1 MQNSKL
7 LRFKSLFVVFY
18 YLRFRKVKPMLLGA
32 TAIKRCN
39 KKRVIGTK
47 KRVKA

>member
-1 MQNSKL
+1 
-7 LRFKSLFVVFY
+7 
-18 YLRFRKVKPMLLGA
+18 MLLGA
-32 TAIKRCN
+32 IAIKRCN